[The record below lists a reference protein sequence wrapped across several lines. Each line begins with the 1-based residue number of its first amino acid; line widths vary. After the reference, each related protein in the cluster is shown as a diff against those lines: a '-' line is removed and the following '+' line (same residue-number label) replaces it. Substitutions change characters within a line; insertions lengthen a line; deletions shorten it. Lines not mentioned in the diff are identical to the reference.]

1 MSRSQTDFEVLR
13 ELAKEDPDKK
23 AKREKRMAINF
34 YARFVEKKGNF
45 SIADLMECGY
55 TEARATDMFVN
66 FCGNPYKPD
75 NETMIEK
82 ARGIA
87 EAFIRMRPYD
97 NDDEFDEIVDAINF
111 LHETDL
117 PYKKGDI

>member
-1 MSRSQTDFEVLR
+1 MDTYVDFEALR

-34 YARFVEKKGNF
+34 YARYIQKKGNI
-45 SIADLMECGY
+45 SILDLTECGY
-55 TEARATDMFVN
+55 PEARATEMFVN
-66 FCGNPYKPD
+66 FCGNPHKPD
-75 NETMIEK
+75 TETLIEK

-97 NDDEFDEIVDAINF
+97 NDEEFDEIVDAINF

-117 PYKKGDI
+117 PHKKGDK